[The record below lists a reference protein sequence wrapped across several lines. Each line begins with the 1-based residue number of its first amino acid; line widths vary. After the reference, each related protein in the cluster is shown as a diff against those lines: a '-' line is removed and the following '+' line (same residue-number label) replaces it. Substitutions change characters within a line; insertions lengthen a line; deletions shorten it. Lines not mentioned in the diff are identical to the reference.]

1 MATRCALVAAIR
13 PIPRSVSSGRSPAV
27 PMIAV
32 TGAARP
38 AAPPAIAAATSRIA
52 SVPASLWAKSMITVR
67 WPRRN
72 RFMRPGECSAEGRKS
87 RRPSATWSI
96 AIPTARAP
104 PAAANA
110 FARLC
115 RASPPSATGTSA
127 ASTISRSDPSS
138 HSTRLP
144 PRRP

>member
-1 MATRCALVAAIR
+1 
-13 PIPRSVSSGRSPAV
+13 
-27 PMIAV
+27 MIAV

-52 SVPASLWAKSMITVR
+52 SVPASLCAKSTITVR

-72 RFMRPGECSAEGRKS
+72 RFIRPGECSAEGRKS
-87 RRPSATWSI
+87 RSPSATW
-96 AIPTARAP
+96 AIDMPSARAP
-104 PAAANA
+104 PAAARA
-110 FARLC
+110 FARLW

-127 ASTISRSDPSS
+127 ASTISCSDPSS

-144 PRRP
+144 PSSP